1 MIKWIDVLGFVVMN
15 LDIKYYLIMDKIC
28 DKIKYL
34 ISEKIGIT
42 DSINHNFGK
51 KS

>member
-1 MIKWIDVLGFVVMN
+1 MN

-34 ISEKIGIT
+34 VSEKIGIT